1 MRKLIYLVAS
11 TLDGFIA
18 APTREDPTGSVF
30 RIEGDHAEPL
40 VREYP
45 EMVPTHLRSALG
57 IEDAPHRHF
66 DTVVEGRVSYQMGV
80 DLGVPDAYTHLR
92 HYVFSRT
99 MTEAPGPAVQLV
111 STDPAEKIREL
122 KKEDGKDIW
131 LCGGGALAG
140 ALRDEVDEIHL
151 KLNPVV
157 VGSGAPLFDTGF
169 AVDRYTLAESRI
181 FGSGVALLRYVR
193 A

>member
-1 MRKLIYLVAS
+1 MRKLVYLVAS

-30 RIEGDHAEPL
+30 QIEGDHAEPL

-45 EMVPTHLRSALG
+45 EMVPAHVRSALG
-57 IEDAPHRHF
+57 VEDVPHRHF
-66 DTVVEGRVSYQMGV
+66 DTVVEGRVSYQMAV
-80 DLGVPDAYTHLR
+80 DLGVTDAYTHLR

-111 STDPAEKIREL
+111 STDPVEKIREL

-157 VGSGAPLFDTGF
+157 IGSGAPLFDAGF
-169 AVDRYTLAESRI
+169 SVDRYTLAESRI

>member
-1 MRKLIYLVAS
+1 MRKLVYLVAS

-30 RIEGDHAEPL
+30 QFEGDHAEPL
-40 VREYP
+40 LREYP
-45 EMVPTHLRSALG
+45 EMVPTHLRSVLG
-57 IEDAPHRHF
+57 IEDVPHRHF

-99 MTEAPGPAVQLV
+99 MTEAPGPAVQV
-111 STDPAEKIREL
+111 VNTDPAEKIREL

-131 LCGGGALAG
+131 LVGGGALAG
-140 ALRDEVDEIHL
+140 ALRDEVDELHL
-151 KLNPVV
+151 KLYPVV
-157 VGSGAPLFDTGF
+157 IGSGAPLFDAGF
-169 AVDRYTLAESRI
+169 SVDSYRMADSRT
-181 FGSGVALLRYVR
+181 FESGVALLRYVR